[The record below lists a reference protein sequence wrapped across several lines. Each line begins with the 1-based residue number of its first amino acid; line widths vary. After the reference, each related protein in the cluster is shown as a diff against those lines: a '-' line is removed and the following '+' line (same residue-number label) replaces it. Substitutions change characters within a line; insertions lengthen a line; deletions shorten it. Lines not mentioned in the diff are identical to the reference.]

1 MSELKNFQDNLIK
14 DNETKF
20 QFIDK
25 KVDSEE
31 DSSSSS
37 EEESLKIVA
46 PRRKAGKG
54 GLDKMLLEQS
64 IAQQN
69 AYLKA
74 QKAIYKLKSEID
86 IEEVKTRYLKLDLN
100 NIQVSLDEEK
110 EKNKVLYLTQVENW
124 SLRIAIVLY
133 ILWIV
138 ISKLF

>member
-31 DSSSSS
+31 EESSS

-110 EKNKVLYLTQVENW
+110 EKNKVLYRTQVENW

>member
-31 DSSSSS
+31 EESSS

>member
-14 DNETKF
+14 DNETKC

-31 DSSSSS
+31 EESSS

-86 IEEVKTRYLKLDLN
+86 IEEVNTRYLKLDLN